1 MIVEDHHVVRAG
13 LVALLS
19 MADDIEVVA
28 QAKDGL
34 QAIQEWRLHHPD
46 VVLTDLRLPEISG
59 AGVITNLRKESKKLR
74 FIVLTAYDGEEDV
87 FRAIQA
93 GAHAYLLK
101 GSTNEELLA
110 TIRLVYEGKSQL
122 SPEIEATLMKRLNS
136 KRLSKR
142 ENQVLEKIVQ
152 GLSNR
157 EIGLQLGVAEV
168 AVKAYVND
176 LMRKLGVGDRTQAAM
191 AAIQRGIVPLNSPKS
206 DICK

>member
-46 VVLTDLRLPEISG
+46 VVLTDLRLPESSG
-59 AGVITNLRKESKKLR
+59 ADVITNLRKESKKLR

-122 SPEIEATLMKRLNS
+122 SPEIEATLIKRLNS

-206 DICK
+206 DIRK